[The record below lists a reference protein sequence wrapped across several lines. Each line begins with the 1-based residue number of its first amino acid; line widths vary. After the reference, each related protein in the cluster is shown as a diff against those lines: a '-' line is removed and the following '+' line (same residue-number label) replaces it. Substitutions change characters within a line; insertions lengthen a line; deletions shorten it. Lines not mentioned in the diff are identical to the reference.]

1 MSWLIFVVIA
11 VIFDSLR
18 IFIDNY
24 TSDVYF
30 KDKHAVSQK
39 LFFGYLFTIA
49 AVIVAT
55 ISGFDFLNIPITT
68 FALLLLAGFFHSF
81 SGIPYYKALEIDD
94 STNIG
99 IFIQLSPVLYLI
111 FGWFLLGEAFS
122 PLQLLA
128 FIIILAGPLLI
139 VFSSRKRSRKIK
151 MRAVFYAAI
160 YVLIDVIG
168 NIIFVKENLSGI
180 NFLTEIA
187 IVFLGKGIGNLII
200 VYCRPKWRKRYKNVV
215 KSSKKKVY
223 RPMLF
228 NFATTVIKDFA
239 YRGALT
245 TAPAVAIASVAS
257 DSAEPIVI
265 FFMGLLLTLIWPK
278 FGREKL
284 QKKVILVHFIATI
297 LVVIG
302 IVLMQL

>member
-55 ISGFDFLNIPITT
+55 ISRFDFLNIPIAT

-139 VFSSRKRSRKIK
+139 VFSSRKRSRKVK

-245 TAPAVAIASVAS
+245 AAPAVAIASVAS

>member
-49 AVIVAT
+49 AFIVAT
-55 ISGFDFLNIPITT
+55 ISGFDFLNIPIAT

-228 NFATTVIKDFA
+228 NFATTVIKDFT

-245 TAPAVAIASVAS
+245 AAPAVAIASVAS

-265 FFMGLLLTLIWPK
+265 FFMGLLLTLVWPK

>member
-111 FGWFLLGEAFS
+111 FGWFLLDEAFS

-187 IVFLGKGIGNLII
+187 IIFLGKGIGNLII

-245 TAPAVAIASVAS
+245 AAPAVAIASVAS

-284 QKKVILVHFIATI
+284 QKKIILVHFIATI

>member
-1 MSWLIFVVIA
+1 MSWLVFVVIA

-49 AVIVAT
+49 AIIIAT
-55 ISGFDFLNIPITT
+55 ISGFDFLNIPIAT

-228 NFATTVIKDFA
+228 NFTTTVIKDFA

-245 TAPAVAIASVAS
+245 AAPAVAIASVAS

>member
-55 ISGFDFLNIPITT
+55 ISGFDFLNIPIAT

-200 VYCRPKWRKRYKNVV
+200 VYCRPKWHKRYKNVV

-245 TAPAVAIASVAS
+245 AAPAVAIASVAS